1 MNTPENVITA
11 ELLTIGDEILFG
23 QITNTNVQWMGAQL
37 ASVGIRVMYHST
49 VGDHEA
55 HIVKA
60 LDTALSRANMV
71 LITGGLGPTKD
82 DITKS
87 TLAKYF
93 ETEMVLHEGALA
105 HLEQMLARRGR
116 VLNDLNRGQAMQPDK
131 AEYVHNAIGTAPGM
145 LFWTEKGQAVVSMPG
160 VPAEMKR
167 MMTDTVIPRLVANY
181 SPPPIL
187 HRIVKTI
194 GIAEAVLAERIA
206 DWEDALPANIS
217 LAYLPNFG
225 QVRLRLT
232 ATGLAQEEAARL
244 LDGEVEKLLP
254 QIADYVYALEEV
266 DLEAV
271 IGTMLVEAGATL
283 ATAESCTGGYIA
295 QMLTSVPGSS
305 AYFMGGVV
313 AYDNAVKVG
322 LLGVDPDLIAA
333 HGAVSE
339 PVAAAMAMGIRERL
353 GTTYAV
359 STTGIAGPT
368 GATPDKPVGLVYM
381 ALAGPEG
388 VQSFRFQLLTERD
401 INIRMASLW
410 ALNLLRKKLAGIPL

>member
-1 MNTPENVITA
+1 M
-11 ELLTIGDEILFG
+11 
-23 QITNTNVQWMGAQL
+23 
-37 ASVGIRVMYHST
+37 
-49 VGDHEA
+49 
-55 HIVKA
+55 
-60 LDTALSRANMV
+60 
-71 LITGGLGPTKD
+71 
-82 DITKS
+82 
-87 TLAKYF
+87 
-93 ETEMVLHEGALA
+93 
-105 HLEQMLARRGR
+105 
-116 VLNDLNRGQAMQPDK
+116 LNDLNRGQAMQPAK

-167 MMTDTVIPRLVANY
+167 MMTDTVIPCLVATY
-181 SPPPIL
+181 TPPPIL

-206 DWEDALPANIS
+206 DWEDALPSNIS

-244 LDGEVEKLLP
+244 LDEEVEKLLP
-254 QIADYVYALEEV
+254 QIADYVYATEER

-271 IGTMLVEAGATL
+271 IGNMLVEAGATL
-283 ATAESCTGGYIA
+283 ATAESCTGGFIA

-401 INIRMASLW
+401 LNIRMASLW